1 MLPLTSHKSFQIP
14 HSLATVAAIAALIS
28 ALGWEASGNDSE
40 QIEASSHVA
49 TQIGFAGA
57 KERHAQEDRATDD
70 PAAPAERENC
80 PQGCGRNSLSELLPL
95 VLPSLSG
102 H

>member
-14 HSLATVAAIAALIS
+14 HSLATVAAIAALIT
-28 ALGWEASGNDSE
+28 ALGWETSGDHADR
-40 QIEASSHVA
+40 IEASSHVA
-49 TQIGFAGA
+49 KRIGATG
-57 KERHAQEDRATDD
+57 AQEDRAPEDT
-70 PAAPAERENC
+70 AAGTERGNC
-80 PQGCGRNSLSELLPL
+80 SRRCDRNSLSELLPL